1 MSEAK
6 LKSENVTQTLSVA
19 TSRRSCTKLVF
30 GPFRIHSRLGHS
42 IAERQDLLRFG
53 ALLNSLLSR
62 QTSSKSVFLPATV
75 GAAGTSL
82 AKAKTTGGFLATV
95 LRTLPRLRF
104 VPTVG
109 QQRKSSRVHKLQLTK
124 LERVDILLSYSVTIP
139 SSPQNKDAECPQP
152 PPQAHPSFVL
162 FLREFSLAPLGIL
175 RP

>member
-1 MSEAK
+1 LSEAK
-6 LKSENVTQTLSVA
+6 LKSEKVTQTLSVA

-30 GPFRIHSRLGHS
+30 GRFRIHSRLGHS

-62 QTSSKSVFLPATV
+62 QTSSKSVFVPATV
-75 GAAGTSL
+75 GAAGTSP
-82 AKAKTTGGFLATV
+82 AKAETTGSFLATV
-95 LRTLPRLRF
+95 LRTLRRQRF

-124 LERVDILLSYSVTIP
+124 LECLDILLSYSVTIP
-139 SSPQNKDAECPQP
+139 SSPQNKDAEGPQP

-162 FLREFSLAPLGIL
+162 FSGEFCLAPLGIL